1 MEENVQRKLENL
13 NKKLKKMGSVV
24 IAFSGGVDSSFLV
37 KVAYDLLGEKVVAVT
52 ATSST
57 YPKAE
62 LQEAERIAKLIGVR
76 HIVIDSE
83 ETEIDNFKRNPT
95 NRCYYC
101 KKELFSKLKDIAKRE
116 NINYVLDG
124 TNYDDLGDFRPG
136 MQAVKELDIVS
147 PLKEVKLTKKDIR
160 DLSEEMN
167 LDTWDKPAFACL
179 ASRFPYGTEI
189 TKEKLDRIDKA
200 ENVLRNLGLKQLR
213 VRYHDKIAKIEV
225 NKKDIRLLLK
235 HSEEV
240 IKELKKLGFTYITL
254 DLEGY
259 RTGSLNEVLENGRNL
274 ERL

>member
-1 MEENVQRKLENL
+1 MEEIVQRKLENL

-116 NINYVLDG
+116 NFNYVLDG
-124 TNYDDLGDFRPG
+124 TNYDDLDDFRPG

-213 VRYHDKIAKIEV
+213 VRYHDKIARIEV

-235 HSEEV
+235 HSDEI

>member
-1 MEENVQRKLENL
+1 MEEIVQRKLENL
-13 NKKLKKMGSVV
+13 NRKLKKMGSVV

-76 HIVIDSE
+76 HMVIDSE
-83 ETEIDNFKRNPT
+83 ETEIDNFKLNPT

-124 TNYDDLGDFRPG
+124 TNYDDLDDFRPG
-136 MQAVKELDIVS
+136 MQAVKELDIIS

-213 VRYHDKIAKIEV
+213 VRYHDKIARIEV
-225 NKKDIRLLLK
+225 SKKDIRLLLK